1 MSEPLHYVFNTPFF
15 MTQVS
20 FYAYTMISEKL
31 ALNPFLEPA
40 PQFLMITYTPYYQH
54 RPYDPPTHQPL
65 HLPNPIQLNSIK
77 PIVIFEYWSRQIII
91 FICISIAT
99 L

>member
-40 PQFLMITYTPYYQH
+40 PQFLMKT
-54 RPYDPPTHQPL
+54 
-65 HLPNPIQLNSIK
+65 S
-77 PIVIFEYWSRQIII
+77 
-91 FICISIAT
+91 ISIEALSQSGAEKIT
-99 L
+99 FPPKPNGQTDIRTNGH